1 MKYLWVLILFSFSAS
16 ILAQARAPRKVVSV
30 ETQPQY
36 TKWQKNYSISKISFY
51 EKRIVLDL
59 EFVFERGTKE
69 WTKSVIFMPPNTA
82 NSWCLK
88 DSKSGKIIDL
98 LEITSVT
105 RNGVEIKARLKSS
118 RDKVQ
123 IELPLEGIPKE
134 IFTCQVHFP
143 NLPNNVRTVDL
154 LEGYSNKYTKGHWN
168 FFDIQLKPTLAKK
181 SNPQTTTIEIQE
193 EAVEVEEQKINLL
206 PKNASPLF
214 KTRPSL
220 LAIENIECN
229 KILELREIVFQDN
242 STKFQSLV
250 KAERA
255 LSILRTYLQQ
265 YPNST
270 IELYGH
276 TDIYGTPKRNL
287 DLSQQRVNKLKDWF
301 IQKKIHS
308 SRIKNHALGD
318 SQPLFPEGNAKNRR
332 VEVKIICTA
341 PSNQK

>member
-1 MKYLWVLILFSFSAS
+1 MKYLWVLILFSFSAP
-16 ILAQARAPRKVVSV
+16 ILAQVRTPKKAISV
-30 ETQPQY
+30 EIQPQY
-36 TKWQKNYSISKISFY
+36 AKWQKNYSISKISFF

-69 WTKSVIFMPPNTA
+69 WTRSVIFMPPNTA

-88 DSKSGKIIDL
+88 DSKSGKTIDL

-105 RNGVEIKARLKSS
+105 RNGVEIKARIKSS
-118 RDKVQ
+118 RDKVE
-123 IELPLEGIPKE
+123 IELPLEGVSKE
-134 IFTCQVHFP
+134 VFTCQVHFP
-143 NLPNNVRTVDL
+143 NLPNNVKTVDL

-181 SNPQTTTIEIQE
+181 PKSQTTTTNIKE
-193 EAVEVEEQKINLL
+193 EELEEQKINIL
-206 PKNASPLF
+206 PQNASPSS

-242 STKFQSLV
+242 STRFQSLP

-276 TDIYGTPKRNL
+276 TDIYGTTERNL
-287 DLSQQRVNKLKDWF
+287 GLSQQRVNKLKDWF
-301 IQKKIHS
+301 IQKQIRS
-308 SRIKNHALGD
+308 DRIKNHALGD

-341 PSNQK
+341 TSNQK